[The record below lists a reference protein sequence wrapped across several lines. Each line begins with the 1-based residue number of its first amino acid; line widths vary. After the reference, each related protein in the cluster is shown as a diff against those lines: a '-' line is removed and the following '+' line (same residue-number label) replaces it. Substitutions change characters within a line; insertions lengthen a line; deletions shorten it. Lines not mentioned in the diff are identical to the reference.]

1 MFVLTSFITQ
11 SPSVQLDMVLVRC
24 VLPRERERSPG
35 VSKVT
40 VLPGSVHEIIIIFDL
55 SCSIIFN
62 L

>member
-1 MFVLTSFITQ
+1 M
-11 SPSVQLDMVLVRC
+11 QLDMVLVRS

-40 VLPGSVHEIIIIFDL
+40 VLPGSVDEIIIIFDL